1 MQKGPVLGIEGTA
14 WNLSASVFD
23 DDLVTLFS
31 HAYKPPQGGIHP
43 REAAQHHA
51 QVMKEV
57 VARALSGVPSISG
70 VAFSQGPGLGPCLRT
85 TATAARALAL
95 GMGVPLVGVNHC
107 IAHVEIG
114 RFATGFDDPIVLYV
128 SGANTQ
134 VLGFLNRRYRIF
146 GETLDIGLG
155 NALDKFAR
163 TMGLPHPGGPA
174 IEALAAKGEP
184 VALPYTVKGMDLA
197 FSGIV
202 SAAKEAKAP
211 VEDVCAGLQE
221 TAFAMCVEVTER
233 ALAHAGKEEV
243 ILVGGV
249 GANRRLQQMVR
260 EMCEDRGARFAVPE
274 PRYLGDN
281 GAMIAYTGRL
291 MLASGRSLPIEESH
305 IIPGYRADDV
315 EVTWRAP
322 GEGIVIRHNVREDG
336 TEEARGAE
344 AVVTIGKDAVEKRRC
359 GKRYRVPSLDARLI
373 AERTRA
379 EARIISQARR
389 SGVPTPVIRDVTGDT
404 LVMERV
410 KGPLLKEALT
420 PENVRE
426 AGRMVGRLH
435 AAGIIHGDLTTSNI
449 IVRGGGPVLIDFG
462 LALVSSDIEA
472 RGVDLHVF
480 FQTLESTTPDH
491 AALQEA
497 FTGGYAEEFPGYEDV
512 LAREREIEHRG
523 RYL

>member
-14 WNLSASVFD
+14 WNLSASVFGTH
-23 DDLVTLFS
+23 LLTLSS
-31 HAYKPPQGGIHP
+31 HAYRPPQGGIHP

-51 QVMKEV
+51 QVMAEV
-57 VARALSGVPSISG
+57 VEKALRGVSGISG
-70 VAFSQGPGLGPCLRT
+70 VAFSRGPGLGPCLRT

-95 GMGVPLVGVNHC
+95 GWNVPLIGVNHC
-107 IAHVEIG
+107 VAHVEIG
-114 RFATGFDDPIVLYV
+114 RFATGLLDPIVLYV

-163 TMGLPHPGGPA
+163 SRGLPHPGGPA
-174 IEALAAKGEP
+174 IEALARKGEP
-184 VALPYTVKGMDLA
+184 LDLPYTVKGMDLA

-202 SAAKEAKAP
+202 SAAKEARAP
-211 VEDVCAGLQE
+211 LENVCAGLQE

-233 ALAHAGKEEV
+233 ALAHAGKDEV

-249 GANRRLQQMVR
+249 GVNRRLQEMVR
-260 EMCEDRGARFAVPE
+260 IMCEDRGARFAVPE
-274 PRYLGDN
+274 ERYLGDN

-291 MLASGRSLPIEESH
+291 MLASGQSLPVGESG
-305 IIPGYRADDV
+305 ILPGYRADEV
-315 EVTWRAP
+315 EVTWRGA
-322 GEGIVIRHNVREDG
+322 GEGMVIRHRVREDG

-344 AVVTIGKDAVEKRRC
+344 AVVILGKDSVEKRRC
-359 GKRYRVPSLDARLI
+359 TKRYRVPSLDRRLI

-379 EARIISQARR
+379 EARILSQARR
-389 SGVPTPVIRDVTGDT
+389 CGVPTPILKDVTGDT

-410 KGPLLKEALT
+410 EGPLLKEALT

-435 AAGIIHGDLTTSNI
+435 VGGIIHGDLTTSNI
-449 IVRGGGPVLIDFG
+449 IVRDGRCVLIDFG
-462 LALVSSDIEA
+462 LSLVSSEIEA

-480 FQTLESTTPDH
+480 FQTLESTSTEYE
-491 AALQEA
+491 ALRDA
-497 FTGGYAEEFPGYEDV
+497 FTRGYREEFPGADEV
-512 LAREREIEHRG
+512 LGREQEIEHRG